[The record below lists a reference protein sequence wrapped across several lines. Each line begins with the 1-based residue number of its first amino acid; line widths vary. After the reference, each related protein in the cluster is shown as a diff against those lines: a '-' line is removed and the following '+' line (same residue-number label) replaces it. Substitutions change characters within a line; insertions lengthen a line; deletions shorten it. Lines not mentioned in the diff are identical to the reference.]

1 MITVPISEFIKLH
14 EESVFYVVAGVGAFV
29 MSKVGSMLLKC
40 LVTRRRQKRKDDKF
54 KQEVKE
60 ITEKSIK
67 DGFVNTNP
75 HARESSLNSGNV
87 LEV

>member
-14 EESVFYVVAGVGAFV
+14 EESVFYAVAGVGAFV
-29 MSKVGSMLLKC
+29 MSTVGSMLLKC

-60 ITEKSIK
+60 ITEKNYK
-67 DGFVNTNP
+67 RWV
-75 HARESSLNSGNV
+75 REYQPTC
-87 LEV
+87 